1 VSVESGGNA
10 FEEAPAVRRL
20 GRTLRRHRRLRIGLI
35 QLAYVVG
42 GIALGLALPRIPVGF
57 TVPRAETT
65 QMLFAVGAGL
75 LTFLGIAFSLA
86 FLVVQFGSTTYTPR
100 LNLFYTSSRIWHGF
114 GYITGVLVF
123 AFAAAYSETL
133 ASASGNATSE
143 EMSGLVPIVT
153 IALLMGAIVVYRN
166 LQMRAFGSVELGSML
181 AEVTERGRRVLDGV
195 YADELPRDADGPSR
209 EDGAKRNLCA
219 LPEGSRKVAWPGRS
233 GIIQDVDVPRIIAAA
248 RSADAAVEIAVPT
261 GEMVHHRATVAVIH
275 GSVDTSLDAV
285 VVKAVRTGTGRTFEQ
300 DPTMAF
306 RVLVDIA
313 LRALSPAINDPTTAV
328 QVLDCEES
336 LLRMLV
342 GRDLDAGEITGPH
355 GRTRVLLA
363 LPGWDDYV
371 ALAVD
376 EIVEAG
382 AANVRI
388 RRRVERLLRDLIAL
402 APEGRRTPLRVR
414 LDELASKWPSAGSD
428 TATAMSREHSGHERT
443 S

>member
-1 VSVESGGNA
+1 LSVESGGET
-10 FEEAPAVRRL
+10 FEKTPRARGL
-20 GRTLRRHRRLRIGLI
+20 GRTLRRHRRLRVGLI
-35 QLAYVVG
+35 QLPYVVG
-42 GIALGLALPRIPVGF
+42 GIVLGLALPRIPVGF

-75 LTFLGIAFSLA
+75 LGFLAIAFSLA

-100 LNLFYTSSRIWHGF
+100 LNLFYTSPRIWHGF
-114 GYITGVLVF
+114 GFITGVLVF
-123 AFAAAYSETL
+123 AFAAAYSETFVP
-133 ASASGNATSE
+133 ASGEASGE
-143 EMSGLVPIVT
+143 RMSGLVPIVM

-166 LQMRAFGSVELGSML
+166 LQMRAFGSVELGSIL
-181 AEVTERGRRVLDGV
+181 AEVTERGRLVLDGV
-195 YADELPRDADGPSR
+195 YADQPPRAGGEKHGTR
-209 EDGAKRNLCA
+209 A
-219 LPEGSRKVAWPGRS
+219 LPEGRREVAWPGRS
-233 GIIQDVDVPRIIAAA
+233 GIIQDVDVPRVIAAA
-248 RSADAAVEIAVPT
+248 RNADAAVEIVVPT

-275 GSVDTSLDAV
+275 GSVDPSLDAV
-285 VVKAVRTGTGRTFEQ
+285 VVRAVRTGAGRTFEQ

-328 QVLDCEES
+328 QVLDCEED

-382 AANVRI
+382 ADHMRI

-402 APEGRRTPLRVR
+402 APEQRRAPLQLRLNELHASWPAPDEGAGPLTPGR
-414 LDELASKWPSAGSD
+414 S
-428 TATAMSREHSGHERT
+428 
-443 S
+443 

>member
-1 VSVESGGNA
+1 MSADPGGNA
-10 FEEAPAVRRL
+10 FEEAPAARRL
-20 GRTLRRHRRLRIGLI
+20 GRTLRRHRRLRITLI

-75 LTFLGIAFSLA
+75 LGFLAIAFSLA

-100 LNLFYTSSRIWHGF
+100 LNLFYTSPRIWHGF
-114 GYITGVLVF
+114 GFITGVLVF
-123 AFAAAYSETL
+123 AFAAAYSQTF
-133 ASASGNATSE
+133 ASASGNAASE
-143 EMSGLVPIVT
+143 QMSGLVPIVM

-166 LQMRAFGSVELGSML
+166 LQMRAFGSVELGSVL
-181 AEVTERGRRVLDGV
+181 AEVTERGCEVLDGM
-195 YADELPRDADGPSR
+195 YADEPPREAEGGLRNDG
-209 EDGAKRNLCA
+209 DKRGLRA
-219 LPEGSRKVAWPGRS
+219 LPEGSREVAWPGRS
-233 GIIQDVDVPRIIAAA
+233 GIVQDVDVPRIIAAA
-248 RSADAAVEIAVPT
+248 RSADAAVEIVVPT
-261 GEMVHHRATVAVIH
+261 GEMVHHRAPVAVVH
-275 GSVDTSLDAV
+275 GSVDSSLDAAV
-285 VVKAVRTGTGRTFEQ
+285 VRAVRTGTGRTFEQ

-328 QVLDCEES
+328 QVLDCEED

-342 GRDLDAGEITGPH
+342 GRNLDAGEITGPH
-355 GRTRVLLA
+355 GKTRVLLA

-382 AANVRI
+382 ATNARI
-388 RRRVERLLRDLIAL
+388 RRRVERLLRDLAAL
-402 APEGRRTPLRVR
+402 APEQRRAPLQTR
-414 LDELASKWPSAGSD
+414 LDDLHVRWPEPDAAAGSFIPGR
-428 TATAMSREHSGHERT
+428 S
-443 S
+443 

>member
-1 VSVESGGNA
+1 MSVATAEDDFGG
-10 FEEAPAVRRL
+10 APPARRL

-35 QLAYVVG
+35 ELAYVVG
-42 GIALGLALPRIPVGF
+42 GIAVGLVLPRIPVGF
-57 TVPRAETT
+57 TVPRVETT
-65 QMLFAVGAGL
+65 QMLIAVGAGL
-75 LTFLGIAFSLA
+75 LSFLAIAFSLA

-100 LNLFYTSSRIWHGF
+100 LNLFYTSPRIWHGF
-114 GYITGVLVF
+114 GFITGVLVF
-123 AFAAAYSETL
+123 AFAAAYSETFVP
-133 ASASGNATSE
+133 SFGGVTSM

-153 IALLMGAIVVYRN
+153 IALLMGAILVYRN
-166 LQMRAFGSVELGSML
+166 LQMRAFGSVELGSIL
-181 AEVTERGRRVLDGV
+181 AEVTERGRRVLEGV
-195 YADELPRDADGPSR
+195 YADELPRDFDGAPR
-209 EDGAKRNLCA
+209 EDGEKRGLRA
-219 LPEGSRKVAWPGRS
+219 LPEGSREVAWPGRP

-248 RSADAAVEIAVPT
+248 RGADAAVEIIVPT
-261 GEMVHHRATVAVIH
+261 GEMVHHRATVAIVH
-275 GSVDTSLDAV
+275 GSVDGSLDAV
-285 VVKAVRTGTGRTFEQ
+285 VVKAIRTGTGRTFEQ

-328 QVLDCEES
+328 QVLDREED

-363 LPGWDDYV
+363 LPAWDDYV

-382 AANVRI
+382 AGNVRI
-388 RRRVERLLRDLIAL
+388 RRRVERLLQDLNAL
-402 APEGRRTPLRVR
+402 APEQRRAPLQTR
-414 LDELASKWPSAGSD
+414 LDDMHARWPAPNAGV
-428 TATAMSREHSGHERT
+428 HSLTPRR

>member
-1 VSVESGGNA
+1 VSTQSGGDA
-10 FEEAPAVRRL
+10 FEEAPAARRL
-20 GRTLRRHRRLRIGLI
+20 GRTLRRHRRLRITLI
-35 QLAYVVG
+35 QLVYVVG

-75 LTFLGIAFSLA
+75 LSFLAIAFSLA

-100 LNLFYTSSRIWHGF
+100 LNLFYTSPRIWHGF
-114 GYITGVLVF
+114 GFITGVLVF
-123 AFAAAYSETL
+123 AFAAAYSETFVP
-133 ASASGNATSE
+133 ASGEASGE
-143 EMSGLVPIVT
+143 HMSGLVPIVL

-166 LQMRAFGSVELGSML
+166 LQMRAFGSVELGSVL
-181 AEVTERGRRVLDGV
+181 AEVTERGREVLDGM
-195 YADELPRDADGPSR
+195 YADEPPREADGASR
-209 EDGAKRNLCA
+209 NDGDKRGLRA
-219 LPEGSRKVAWPGRS
+219 LPEGSREVAWPERS

-248 RSADAAVEIAVPT
+248 RSADAAVEIVVPT
-261 GEMVHHRATVAVIH
+261 GEMVHHRATIAVIH
-275 GSVDTSLDAV
+275 GSADSSLDAA
-285 VVKAVRTGTGRTFEQ
+285 VVKAVRTGAGRTFEQ

-328 QVLDCEES
+328 QVLDCEED

-363 LPGWDDYV
+363 LPGWDDFV
-371 ALAVD
+371 AVAVD

-382 AANVRI
+382 AATMRI
-388 RRRVERLLRDLIAL
+388 RRRVERLLRELIAL
-402 APEGRRTPLRVR
+402 APESRRAPLQAR
-414 LDELASKWPSAGSD
+414 LDELASTWPSAGSD
-428 TATAMSREHSGHERT
+428 AVSRERSGA
-443 S
+443 

>member
-1 VSVESGGNA
+1 VSTQSGGDA
-10 FEEAPAVRRL
+10 FEEAPAARRL
-20 GRTLRRHRRLRIGLI
+20 GRTLRRHRRLRITLI

-75 LTFLGIAFSLA
+75 LGFLAIAFSLA

-100 LNLFYTSSRIWHGF
+100 LNLFYTSPRIWHGF
-114 GYITGVLVF
+114 GFITGVLLF
-123 AFAAAYSETL
+123 AFAAAYSETFVP
-133 ASASGNATSE
+133 ASGEASGE
-143 EMSGLVPIVT
+143 RMSGLVPIVM

-166 LQMRAFGSVELGSML
+166 LQMRAFGSVELGSVL
-181 AEVTERGRRVLDGV
+181 AEVTGRGRQVLDGV
-195 YADELPRDADGPSR
+195 YADELPRDADGASR
-209 EDGAKRNLCA
+209 NDGDKRGLRA
-219 LPEGSRKVAWPGRS
+219 LPEGSREVAWPGRS

-248 RSADAAVEIAVPT
+248 RSADAAVEIVVPT
-261 GEMVHHRATVAVIH
+261 GEMVHHGATVAVVH
-275 GSVDTSLDAV
+275 GSVDRSLDAA
-285 VVKAVRTGTGRTFEQ
+285 VVKAVRTGAGRTFEQ

-328 QVLDCEES
+328 QVLDCEED

-342 GRDLDAGEITGPH
+342 GRDLDAGEITGPR
-355 GRTRVLLA
+355 GRTRVLLP

-382 AANVRI
+382 AGNVRI
-388 RRRVERLLRDLIAL
+388 RRRVEGLLRDLVAL
-402 APEGRRTPLRVR
+402 APEQRRAPLQTR
-414 LDELASKWPSAGSD
+414 LGELASQWQPADAG
-428 TATAMSREHSGHERT
+428 TAAAMSGELSGA
-443 S
+443 

>member
-1 VSVESGGNA
+1 MSAATGGDA
-10 FEEAPAVRRL
+10 FEGVPAARRL

-42 GIALGLALPRIPVGF
+42 GIALGLVLPRIPVGF
-57 TVPRAETT
+57 TVPRSETT

-75 LTFLGIAFSLA
+75 LSFLAIAFSLA

-100 LNLFYTSSRIWHGF
+100 LNLFYTSPRIWHGF
-114 GYITGVLVF
+114 GFITGVLVF
-123 AFAAAYSETL
+123 AFAAAYSETF
-133 ASASGNATSE
+133 ASASGEAGGDR
-143 EMSGLVPIVT
+143 MSGLVPIVT
-153 IALLMGAIVVYRN
+153 IALLIGAIVVYRN
-166 LQMRAFGSVELGSML
+166 LQMRAFGSVELGSVL
-181 AEVTERGRRVLDGV
+181 AEVTERGRQVLEGV
-195 YADELPRDADGPSR
+195 YGDELPRDAGGARRGDGHGR
-209 EDGAKRNLCA
+209 GLRA
-219 LPEGSRKVAWPGRS
+219 LPEGRREVAWPGRS
-233 GIIQDVDVPRIIAAA
+233 GIIQDVDVPQIIAAA
-248 RSADAAVEIAVPT
+248 RSADAAVEIVVPT

-275 GSVDTSLDAV
+275 GSADQSLDAA

-328 QVLDCEES
+328 QVLDCEED

-363 LPGWDDYV
+363 LPAWDEYV

-376 EIVEAG
+376 EIVDAG
-382 AANVRI
+382 ADNVRI
-388 RRRVERLLRDLIAL
+388 RRRVECLLRELIAL
-402 APEGRRTPLRVR
+402 APESRREPLQAR
-414 LDELASKWPSAGSD
+414 LDELASQWQPAGSG
-428 TATAMSREHSGHERT
+428 TATTLSGEHPGA
-443 S
+443 

>member
-1 VSVESGGNA
+1 MSTQSGGDA
-10 FEEAPAVRRL
+10 FDEAPAARRL
-20 GRTLRRHRRLRIGLI
+20 GRTLRRHRRLRITLI

-75 LTFLGIAFSLA
+75 LGFLAIAFSLA

-100 LNLFYTSSRIWHGF
+100 LNLFYTSPRIWHGF
-114 GYITGVLVF
+114 GFITGVLVF
-123 AFAAAYSETL
+123 AFAAAYSQTF
-133 ASASGNATSE
+133 ASASGNAASE
-143 EMSGLVPIVT
+143 QMSGLVPIVM

-166 LQMRAFGSVELGSML
+166 LQMRAFGSVELGSVL
-181 AEVTERGRRVLDGV
+181 AEVTGRGRQVLDGM
-195 YADELPRDADGPSR
+195 YADEPPRDAGKRRGPV
-209 EDGAKRNLCA
+209 A
-219 LPEGSRKVAWPGRS
+219 LPDGQRDVTWPGRS

-248 RSADAAVEIAVPT
+248 RSADAAVEIVVPT

-275 GSVDTSLDAV
+275 GSVDPSLDAV
-285 VVKAVRTGTGRTFEQ
+285 VVRAVRTGAGRTFEQ

-328 QVLDCEES
+328 QVLDCEED
-336 LLRMLV
+336 LLRMLAY
-342 GRDLDAGEITGPH
+342 RDLDAGEITGPR
-355 GRTRVLLA
+355 GRTRVLLP

-382 AANVRI
+382 AAQVRI
-388 RRRVERLLRDLIAL
+388 RRRVEHLLRELIAL
-402 APEGRRTPLRVR
+402 APESRRAPLQAR
-414 LDELASKWPSAGSD
+414 LDELASKWPSAGPD
-428 TATAMSREHSGHERT
+428 TAPAVSRERSGA
-443 S
+443 

>member
-1 VSVESGGNA
+1 VSTQSGGDA
-10 FEEAPAVRRL
+10 FDEAPAARRL
-20 GRTLRRHRRLRIGLI
+20 GRTLRRHRRLRITLI

-75 LTFLGIAFSLA
+75 LGFLAIAFSLA

-100 LNLFYTSSRIWHGF
+100 LNLFYTSPRIWHGF
-114 GYITGVLVF
+114 GFITGVLVF
-123 AFAAAYSETL
+123 AFAAAYSQTF
-133 ASASGNATSE
+133 ASASGNAASE
-143 EMSGLVPIVT
+143 QMSGLVPIVM

-166 LQMRAFGSVELGSML
+166 LQMRAFGSVELGSVL
-181 AEVTERGRRVLDGV
+181 AEVTGRGRQVLDGV
-195 YADELPRDADGPSR
+195 YADEPPRDADGASR
-209 EDGAKRNLCA
+209 NDGDKRGLRA
-219 LPEGSRKVAWPGRS
+219 LPEGSREVAWPGRS

-248 RSADAAVEIAVPT
+248 RSADAAVEIVVPT

-275 GSVDTSLDAV
+275 GSVDPSLDAAV
-285 VVKAVRTGTGRTFEQ
+285 VRAVRTGAGRTFEQ

-328 QVLDCEES
+328 QVLDCEED

-342 GRDLDAGEITGPH
+342 YRDLDAGEITGPH

-382 AANVRI
+382 AAQVRI
-388 RRRVERLLRDLIAL
+388 RRRVEHLLRELIAL
-402 APEGRRTPLRVR
+402 APESRRAPLQGR

-428 TATAMSREHSGHERT
+428 TAPAESRWHSGA
-443 S
+443 

>member
-1 VSVESGGNA
+1 VSADSGVNA

-65 QMLFAVGAGL
+65 QMLFAVGASL
-75 LTFLGIAFSLA
+75 LSFLAIAFSLA

-100 LNLFYTSSRIWHGF
+100 LNLFYTSPRIWHGF
-114 GYITGVLVF
+114 GFITGVLVY
-123 AFAAAYSETL
+123 AFAAAYSQTFVPT
-133 ASASGNATSE
+133 SGESGGDG
-143 EMSGLVPIVT
+143 MSGLVPIVT
-153 IALLMGAIVVYRN
+153 IVLVIGAIVVYRN
-166 LQMRAFGSVELGSML
+166 LQMRAFGSVELGSIL
-181 AEVTERGRRVLDGV
+181 AEVTERGHQVLDGV
-195 YADELPRDADGPSR
+195 YTDELPRAGSGAPQ
-209 EDGAKRNLCA
+209 EDGGGHAPRA
-219 LPEGSRKVAWPGRS
+219 LPEGSRKVEWPGRS

-248 RSADAAVEIAVPT
+248 RSADAAVEIVVPT
-261 GEMVHHRATVAVIH
+261 GEMVHHGATVAVIH
-275 GSVDTSLDAV
+275 GSVEDSLDAAL
-285 VVKAVRTGTGRTFEQ
+285 VKAVRTGAGRTFEQ

-328 QVLDCEES
+328 QVLDCEED

-382 AANVRI
+382 GANVRI
-388 RRRVERLLRDLIAL
+388 RGRVERLLRELVAL
-402 APEGRRTPLRVR
+402 APESRRPPLQAR
-414 LDELASKWPSAGSD
+414 LDELASRWPADGPD
-428 TATAMSREHSGHERT
+428 MAAYLPPEHAEA
-443 S
+443 

>member
-1 VSVESGGNA
+1 VSADPGGAA
-10 FEEAPAVRRL
+10 FEKAPAVRGL

-75 LTFLGIAFSLA
+75 LSFLAIAFSLT

-100 LNLFYTSSRIWHGF
+100 LNLFYTSPRIWHEFGF
-114 GYITGVLVF
+114 ITGVLVF
-123 AFAAAYSETL
+123 AFAAAYSQTF
-133 ASASGNATSE
+133 ASASGNAASE
-143 EMSGLVPIVT
+143 QMSGLVPIVM

-166 LQMRAFGSVELGSML
+166 LQMRAFGSIELGSIL
-181 AEVTERGRRVLDGV
+181 AEVTERGRQVLDGV
-195 YADELPRDADGPSR
+195 YADEPPQDTGRTSQ
-209 EDGAKRNLCA
+209 EDGQGRSLRA
-219 LPEGSRKVAWPGRS
+219 LPEGSREVAWPGRS
-233 GIIQDVDVPRIIAAA
+233 GIIQDVDVPHIIAAA
-248 RSADAAVEIAVPT
+248 RSAHAAVEIVVPT
-261 GEMVHHRATVAVIH
+261 GEMVHHRATIAVIH
-275 GSVDTSLDAV
+275 GSVDSSLDAA

-328 QVLDCEES
+328 QVLDCEED
-336 LLRMLV
+336 LLRMLA
-342 GRDLDAGEITGPH
+342 GRDLDAGEITGPN

-363 LPGWDDYV
+363 LPAWDDYV

-376 EIVEAG
+376 EIVDAG
-382 AANVRI
+382 ADNVRI
-388 RRRVERLLRDLIAL
+388 RRRVEGLLRDLVAV
-402 APEGRRTPLRVR
+402 APESRREPLQAR
-414 LDELASKWPSAGSD
+414 LDELASQWPSAGPD
-428 TATAMSREHSGHERT
+428 TVTALSRQHSGA
-443 S
+443 

>member
-1 VSVESGGNA
+1 MSTESGGDA
-10 FEEAPAVRRL
+10 FEKAPAVRGL

-35 QLAYVVG
+35 QLVYVAG
-42 GIALGLALPRIPVGF
+42 GIALGLLLPRIPVGF

-75 LTFLGIAFSLA
+75 LSFLAIAFSLT

-100 LNLFYTSSRIWHGF
+100 LNLFYTSPRIWHEFGF
-114 GYITGVLVF
+114 ITGVLVF
-123 AFAAAYSETL
+123 AFAAAYSETF
-133 ASASGNATSE
+133 AHASGEASGE
-143 EMSGLVPIVT
+143 RMSGLVPIVM

-166 LQMRAFGSVELGSML
+166 LQMRAFGSIELGSIL
-181 AEVTERGRRVLDGV
+181 AEVTERGRQVLDGV
-195 YADELPRDADGPSR
+195 YADELPREAGGARQGDGHGR
-209 EDGAKRNLCA
+209 HLLA
-219 LPEGSRKVAWPGRS
+219 LPEGRREVAWPGRS

-248 RSADAAVEIAVPT
+248 RSADAAVEIVVPT
-261 GEMVHHRATVAVIH
+261 GERVHQRATVAVIH
-275 GSVDTSLDAV
+275 GSVDPSVDEAV
-285 VVKAVRTGTGRTFEQ
+285 IKAVRTGTGRTFEQ

-328 QVLDCEES
+328 QVLDCEED
-336 LLRMLV
+336 LLGMLA

-382 AANVRI
+382 GDNVRI

-402 APEGRRTPLRVR
+402 APESRRAPLQVR
-414 LDELASKWPSAGSD
+414 LDDLQARWPAPDAGAGSLRGR
-428 TATAMSREHSGHERT
+428 S
-443 S
+443 

>member
-1 VSVESGGNA
+1 LNVESGGDA
-10 FEEAPAVRRL
+10 FEKTPAVRGL

-75 LTFLGIAFSLA
+75 LSFLAIAFSLA

-100 LNLFYTSSRIWHGF
+100 LNLFYTSPRIWHGF
-114 GYITGVLVF
+114 GFITGVLVF
-123 AFAAAYSETL
+123 AFAAAYSETFVH
-133 ASASGNATSE
+133 ASGAATGE
-143 EMSGLVPIVT
+143 RMSGLVPIVT
-153 IALLMGAIVVYRN
+153 IALLIGAIVVYRN
-166 LQMRAFGSVELGSML
+166 LQMRAFGSVELGSIL
-181 AEVTERGRRVLDGV
+181 AEVTERGRQVLDGV
-195 YADELPRDADGPSR
+195 YADELPRDAGGKPQ
-209 EDGAKRNLCA
+209 EDGQGRTLSA
-219 LPEGSRKVAWPGRS
+219 LPEGSREVMWPARS
-233 GIIQDVDVPRIIAAA
+233 GIIQDVDVPQIIAAA
-248 RSADAAVEIAVPT
+248 RSADAAVEIVVPT
-261 GEMVHHRATVAVIH
+261 GEMVHRRATVAMIH
-275 GSVDTSLDAV
+275 GSVDSSLDAA
-285 VVKAVRTGTGRTFEQ
+285 VVKAVRTGPGRTFEQ

-328 QVLDCEES
+328 QVLDCEED

-355 GRTRVLLA
+355 GKTRVLLA
-363 LPGWDDYV
+363 LPTWDDYV
-371 ALAVD
+371 GLAVD

-382 AANVRI
+382 ADHVRI

-402 APEGRRTPLRVR
+402 AAEHRQAPLQAR
-414 LDELASKWPSAGSD
+414 LDDLLSRRPAPDAGAGSLIPGR
-428 TATAMSREHSGHERT
+428 S
-443 S
+443 

>member
-1 VSVESGGNA
+1 VNGQSGGDA
-10 FEEAPAVRRL
+10 FEGAPATRRL
-20 GRTLRRHRRLRIGLI
+20 GRTLRRHRRLRIGLT

-42 GIALGLALPRIPVGF
+42 GIALGLVLPRIPVGF

-75 LTFLGIAFSLA
+75 LSFLAIAFSLT

-100 LNLFYTSSRIWHGF
+100 LNLFYTSPRIWHEFGF
-114 GYITGVLVF
+114 VTGVLVF
-123 AFAAAYSETL
+123 AFAAAYSETF
-133 ASASGNATSE
+133 ASASGKAASE
-143 EMSGLVPIVT
+143 QMSGLVPIVM
-153 IALLMGAIVVYRN
+153 IALLMGAIVVYRS
-166 LQMRAFGSVELGSML
+166 LQMRAFGSIELGSIL
-181 AEVTERGRRVLDGV
+181 AEVTERGHQVLDGV
-195 YADELPRDADGPSR
+195 YADGLPHDAGGSPPDD
-209 EDGAKRNLCA
+209 EEKRSLRA
-219 LPEGSRKVAWPGRS
+219 LPEGRREVAWPGRS
-233 GIIQDVDVPRIIAAA
+233 GIIQDVDVPHIIAAA
-248 RSADAAVEIAVPT
+248 RSADAAVEIVVPT
-261 GEMVHHRATVAVIH
+261 GEMVHHRETIAVIH
-275 GSVDTSLDAV
+275 GSVDPSLDAA
-285 VVKAVRTGTGRTFEQ
+285 VVKAVRTGAGRTFEQ

-328 QVLDCEES
+328 QVLDCEED
-336 LLRMLV
+336 LLRMLA

-382 AANVRI
+382 AGNVRI

-402 APEGRRTPLRVR
+402 APDRRRAPLQTR
-414 LDELASKWPSAGSD
+414 LDDLHARWPAVDAGAGSLIPGR
-428 TATAMSREHSGHERT
+428 S
-443 S
+443 